1 VSDPSIDAVFD
12 LTPQDLQQVI
22 DSIDVQTLIPE
33 LKTTLGEVDEQLL
46 ERLAV
51 EYGGLTDPIGQLQ
64 AWLANQLAAAA
75 AWVVSRISP
84 LIDSAAKAITSWIDT
99 YIKPAIDSIKDAIT
113 KVVLPSIEKFA
124 GGVVDFFTKTLPSLY
139 EGAKKTFESW
149 LADVG
154 KLFEGAR
161 RAVADVVDSVLRA
174 LRTLPSAIG
183 DALKGAVESAQRQ
196 LGALASAI
204 GSVFESAKK
213 AFDSWLEGARKT
225 LEGWFSDLGKKW
237 SELVA
242 GAGKAVS
249 DWLEGV
255 RKGFESWV
263 EGVKKALDGIAAN
276 LSRRWKE
283 FIDTAGER
291 MGSLIDAAKKTVDG
305 WLESARKGAEEFI
318 KMLENAP
325 ATIEK
330 AVKDVE
336 AWVWEHLPPWA
347 KDFLQNAPKALDFVG
362 ATLSGFVNGLLK
374 FPEWFPKW
382 FEEHIAKPVS
392 SALESLAKWIWE
404 HIPDWLKGGLEAVK
418 GFFEGLA
425 KGLQDFIKDPIGF
438 IQRGFSW
445 LADQIWKLLPDWLKG
460 AIESIK
466 GFFSWLWESIQ
477 GFFKDPWGSI
487 QKAFQELGKWIWD
500 RLPEPVKWF
509 LENAKKA
516 LEGAW
521 DAVVKFFTKDLPGF
535 FGWLWEGIQTFIKD
549 PVGALKKGLEWVWN
563 ALKGAFDW
571 LAKEAQGFVS
581 WLGDLVGKAGS
592 AVASA
597 GSALLNALTGA
608 AQAAGSAVAGAVAGI
623 AKFGLGDAFAGI
635 AETVANAFGEVFSKF
650 SSKIWERVDKV
661 VRLEEAPA
669 SELAEIAMIS
679 SFALVAPLG
688 VRVVSHILQAI
699 GRAIGE
705 ADIDL
710 RPLGIGIRIPVK
722 PGVIL
727 QEVGK
732 YLWYSVE
739 PMTRFFVMSYIAAI
753 TQPLGQW
760 TRAMF
765 RDILPTYPIDPAT
778 ALELAR
784 RHMPTEGFEAWREQ
798 LRKVLAYSGVPTM
811 FERAFSSKYDEKYV
825 YGVRLAGPRRW
836 EALTTNFYFTI
847 KDRFG
852 AERKVPTSLLYVLP
866 STSDVAR
873 MMVRDLFLTPQ
884 DFAKMMEARGMN
896 EDIAKMYYL
905 LHYRYPSP
913 ENLWRFYARAM
924 AGALWYTP
932 PPDVAKAAAE
942 TAQMLLPPN
951 LAAQYV
957 PKAPTDFNVPFSAD
971 PAGTAQKV
979 LSALT
984 TYMKWHD
991 FAPFAWI
998 PGFTAD
1004 QYIAAELMADLPGR
1018 IDVRWMWKWQIPD
1031 ALAGVAQIP
1040 MPSGVSA
1047 TPSEWVLGQIAIAT
1061 GLHPRYVPLIVASE
1075 MMNALSEE
1083 RTFYRAGIVT
1093 ALREGFLDV
1102 KIAYEALRKAISFK
1116 VTVPVYNPSTMV
1128 YEWRQVEVPVVYLDP
1143 EVRLMLARSAVDW
1156 GTHAI
1161 DALRRQLM
1169 RMVAINYAKPD
1180 EYLPAMQKVAQAVSE
1195 AVNKMLDTLGA
1206 TRVPLTYSEVQ
1217 AAIDQQLATLR
1228 RYEELLRR
1236 LRYFVRHSLYSLL
1249 QRFAQGYVSEQ
1260 ELDKYINDM
1269 AESLKMMDEEKK
1281 FFKETAL
1288 LMRDLAKRQQLEKL
1302 IVAKLKR
1309 GELKPAEAVS
1319 ELVKIGW
1326 DKETAEAI
1334 VYINTK
1340 TYVPTI
1346 STLATLVELVP
1357 EAISMF
1363 NRVCDAQGV
1372 PEEERKY
1379 WLLYI
1384 QRKTVKDEVSRLV
1397 TELITDYAYGKIT
1410 DADWNAFMAELKKF
1424 GYTDEEIQVLTKI
1437 AQLRRLRYAKAK

>member
-1 VSDPSIDAVFD
+1 VSLPSFDSGFDHGVD
-12 LTPQDLQQVI
+12 LTPEDLQRI
-22 DSIDVQTLIPE
+22 IEGIDVQTLLPA
-33 LKTTLGEVDEQLL
+33 LKTTLGEVDDQLL
-46 ERLAV
+46 NRLTV

-64 AWLANQLAAAA
+64 AWLTNQLSAAASWIA
-75 AWVVSRISP
+75 GTLASV
-84 LIDSAAKAITSWIDT
+84 ITSASQSITNWINT
-99 YIKPAIDSIKDAIT
+99 YIKPTIDAIKDALSKIT
-113 KVVLPSIEKFA
+113 LPSLSDLIK
-124 GGVVDFFTKTLPSLY
+124 GVTDFFTKTLPSLY
-139 EGAKKTFESW
+139 EGAKKTFDSW
-149 LADVG
+149 LADIG
-154 KLFEGAR
+154 KSVEGAK
-161 RAVADVVDSVLRA
+161 ASIASAIDSA
-174 LRTLPSAIG
+174 LRTLKTLPSAIA

-196 LGALASAI
+196 LGALTSAI
-204 GSVFESAKK
+204 SSAFEGAKK
-213 AFDSWLEGARKT
+213 AYDSLLEGAKKT
-225 LEGWFSDLGKKW
+225 LEGWLSDLSKKW

-242 GAGKAVS
+242 GASKTVS
-249 DWLEGV
+249 EWIEGV

-263 EGVKKALDGIAAN
+263 EGIKKTLDGIAAD
-276 LSRRWKE
+276 LSRRWNE
-283 FIDTAGER
+283 LIGTAGEKV
-291 MGSLIDAAKKTVDG
+291 GGLIESAKKTVDG
-305 WLESARKGAEEFI
+305 WLEGIRKGAEEFV

-325 ATIEK
+325 AAIEK
-330 AVKDVE
+330 AVKDVQ
-336 AWVWEHLPPWA
+336 AWIWEHLPPWA

-374 FPEWFPKW
+374 LPEWFQGLSKW
-382 FEEHIAKPVS
+382 
-392 SALESLAKWIWE
+392 LWE
-404 HIPDWLKGGLEAVK
+404 HSPDWLKGG
-418 GFFEGLA
+418 FESMRSFYEKLWEKTLGLWEGIQA
-425 KGLQDFIKDPIGF
+425 FIKDPIG
-438 IQRGFSW
+438 
-445 LADQIWKLLPDWLKG
+445 
-460 AIESIK
+460 
-466 GFFSWLWESIQ
+466 
-477 GFFKDPWGSI
+477 
-487 QKAFQELGKWIWD
+487 
-500 RLPEPVKWF
+500 
-509 LENAKKA
+509 
-516 LEGAW
+516 
-521 DAVVKFFTKDLPGF
+521 T
-535 FGWLWEGIQTFIKD
+535 
-549 PVGALKKGLEWVWN
+549 LKKGLEQVWN
-563 ALKGAFDW
+563 ALKGAFEW
-571 LAKEAQGFVS
+571 LAKEAQGFIS
-581 WLGDLVGKAGS
+581 WLGDLAGKAG
-592 AVASA
+592 AAIASA
-597 GSALLNALTGA
+597 GGALLNTLIGT
-608 AQAAGSAVAGAVAGI
+608 AQAVGSAVAGVVTGVV
-623 AKFGLGDAFAGI
+623 KFGLGDAFAGI
-635 AETVANAFGEVFSKF
+635 AETVANAFGETFSKF
-650 SSKIWERVDKV
+650 STKIWERVDKA
-661 VRLEEAPA
+661 VRLEEVPT
-669 SELAEIAMIS
+669 SELGEIALIS
-679 SFALVAPLG
+679 AFAFIAPLG
-688 VRVVSHILQAI
+688 IRIVSHLLQSL

-705 ADIDL
+705 GDIDL
-710 RPLGIGIRIPVK
+710 SPLGIGVRLPIK

-753 TQPLGQW
+753 AQPLGQW

-778 ALELAR
+778 AVELAR

-825 YGVRLAGPRRW
+825 YGIKLVAARRW

-866 STSDVAR
+866 STSDVAM

-913 ENLWRFYARAM
+913 ENLWKFYARAM

-932 PPDVAKAAAE
+932 PADIVQAAAD
-942 TAQMLLPPN
+942 TARMLLPPN
-951 LAAQYV
+951 LAAQYI

-979 LSALT
+979 LAALS

-1031 ALAGVAQIP
+1031 ALASTVQMQ

-1047 TPSEWVLGQIAIAT
+1047 TPSEWVLGQVTIAT
-1061 GLHPRYVPLIVASE
+1061 GMHPRYVSLIAASE

-1083 RTFYRAGIVT
+1083 RTFYRAGIIG
-1093 ALREGFLDV
+1093 ALRGGLLDV
-1102 KIAYEALRKAISFK
+1102 KSAYGALRKAISFK
-1116 VTVPVYNPSTMV
+1116 VTVPVYNASSMV
-1128 YEWRQVEVPVVYLDP
+1128 YEWKQVEVPVVYLDP

-1156 GTHAI
+1156 GIRAI
-1161 DALRRQLM
+1161 DAVRRQLM

-1180 EYLPAMQKVAQAVSE
+1180 EYLPAMQNVVQNISGV
-1195 AVNKMLDTLGA
+1195 VNNMLDALGA
-1206 TRVPLTYSEVQ
+1206 SRVPLAYSEVQ
-1217 AAIDQQLATLR
+1217 AAIDQQLITFR

-1236 LRYFVRHSLYSLL
+1236 LRYFVRYSLYSML

-1281 FFKETAL
+1281 FFKETAF

-1302 IVAKLKR
+1302 TIAKLKR
-1309 GELKPAEAVS
+1309 GELKPAEAV
-1319 ELVKIGW
+1319 EQLVKIGW

-1334 VYINTK
+1334 VYTSIK
-1340 TYVPTI
+1340 TYVPSI
-1346 STLATLVELVP
+1346 STLSTLVELVP

-1363 NRVCDAQGV
+1363 NKVCDAQGV

-1410 DADWNAFMAELKKF
+1410 DADWNAFIAELKKF
-1424 GYTDEEIQVLTKI
+1424 GYTDEEIQILTKI
-1437 AQLRRLRYAKAK
+1437 AQLRRQRYAKAK

>member
-1 VSDPSIDAVFD
+1 VSLPSFDSGFDHGVD
-12 LTPQDLQQVI
+12 LTPEDLQRI
-22 DSIDVQTLIPE
+22 IEGIDVQTLLPA
-33 LKTTLGEVDEQLL
+33 LKTTLSEVDEQLL
-46 ERLAV
+46 NRLTV

-64 AWLANQLAAAA
+64 AWLTNQLAAAA
-75 AWVVSRISP
+75 
-84 LIDSAAKAITSWIDT
+84 SWIAGTLASVINSASQSITNWINT
-99 YIKPAIDSIKDAIT
+99 YIKPTIDSIKDALSKIT
-113 KVVLPSIEKFA
+113 LPSLSDLIK
-124 GGVVDFFTKTLPSLY
+124 GVTDFFTKTLPSLY
-139 EGAKKTFESW
+139 EGAKKTFDSW
-149 LADVG
+149 LADIG
-154 KLFEGAR
+154 KSVEGAKVSI
-161 RAVADVVDSVLRA
+161 ASAIDSA
-174 LRTLPSAIG
+174 LRTLKTLPSAIA

-196 LGALASAI
+196 LGALSSAI
-204 GSVFESAKK
+204 SSAFEGAKK
-213 AFDSWLEGARKT
+213 AYDGLLESARKT
-225 LEGWFSDLGKKW
+225 LEGWLSDLSKKW

-242 GAGKAVS
+242 GASKAVS
-249 DWLEGV
+249 DWIESA
-255 RKGFESWV
+255 RRGFESWV
-263 EGVKKALDGIAAN
+263 EGIKKTLDGIAAD

-283 FIDTAGER
+283 FIDTASEKVG
-291 MGSLIDAAKKTVDG
+291 GLIESAKKTVDG

-336 AWVWEHLPPWA
+336 AWVWERLPPWA
-347 KDFLQNAPKALDFVG
+347 KDFLQNASKALDFVG

-392 SALESLAKWIWE
+392 SALESLSKWIWE
-404 HIPDWLKGGLEAVK
+404 HIPDWLKGGLEA
-418 GFFEGLA
+418 
-425 KGLQDFIKDPIGF
+425 
-438 IQRGFSW
+438 
-445 LADQIWKLLPDWLKG
+445 
-460 AIESIK
+460 IK

-500 RLPEPVKWF
+500 RLPDPLKWII
-509 LENAKKA
+509 ENVQKA
-516 LEGAW
+516 LAGAW

-535 FGWLWEGIQTFIKD
+535 FGWLWEGIQAFIKD
-549 PVGALKKGLEWVWN
+549 PVGALKKGLEWLWN

-571 LAKEAQGFVS
+571 LAKEAQGFIS
-581 WLGDLVGKAGS
+581 WLGDLVGAAGA
-592 AVASA
+592 AVANA
-597 GSALLNALTGA
+597 GSALLNALVGA
-608 AQAAGSAVAGAVAGI
+608 AQAAGSAVAGTVAGVV
-623 AKFGLGDAFAGI
+623 KFGLGGAFAGI
-635 AETVANAFGEVFSKF
+635 AEAVASAFGEVFSKF
-650 SSKIWERVDKV
+650 SSKIWERVDKI

-688 VRVVSHILQAI
+688 VRVVSHVLQSI

-710 RPLGIGIRIPVK
+710 RPLGIGIRLPIK

-778 ALELAR
+778 AVELAR

-825 YGVRLAGPRRW
+825 YGIKLVAARRW

-873 MMVRDLFLTPQ
+873 MMVRDLFQTPQ

-913 ENLWRFYARAM
+913 ENLWKFYARAM

-932 PPDVAKAAAE
+932 PADIVQAATD
-942 TAQMLLPPN
+942 TARMLLPPN
-951 LAAQYV
+951 LAAQYI

-971 PAGTAQKV
+971 PTGTAQKV
-979 LSALT
+979 LAALS

-1047 TPSEWVLGQIAIAT
+1047 TPSEWVLGQVTIAT
-1061 GLHPRYVPLIVASE
+1061 GMHPRYVSLIAASE

-1083 RTFYRAGIVT
+1083 RTFYRAGIIG
-1093 ALREGFLDV
+1093 ALRGGLLDI
-1102 KIAYEALRKAISFK
+1102 KSAYDALRKAISFK

-1128 YEWRQVEVPVVYLDP
+1128 YEWKQVEVPVVYLDP

-1156 GTHAI
+1156 GIRAI
-1161 DALRRQLM
+1161 DAVRRQLM
-1169 RMVAINYAKPD
+1169 RIVAINYAKPD
-1180 EYLPAMQKVAQAVSE
+1180 EYLPAMQKVVQNISDV
-1195 AVNKMLDTLGA
+1195 VNNMLGA
-1206 TRVPLTYSEVQ
+1206 LGASRVPLTYSEVQ
-1217 AAIDQQLATLR
+1217 AAIDQQLITFR

-1236 LRYFVRHSLYSLL
+1236 LRYFVRYSLYSML

-1281 FFKETAL
+1281 FFKETAF

-1302 IVAKLKR
+1302 IVTRLKR
-1309 GELKPAEAVS
+1309 GELKPTEAV
-1319 ELVKIGW
+1319 EQLVKIGW

-1334 VYINTK
+1334 VYTSTK
-1340 TYVPTI
+1340 TYVPSI
-1346 STLATLVELVP
+1346 STLSTLIELVP

-1363 NRVCDAQGV
+1363 NKVCDAQGI

-1384 QRKTVKDEVSRLV
+1384 QRKTVKDEISRLV
-1397 TELITDYAYGKIT
+1397 TELITDYAYDKIT
-1410 DADWNAFMAELKKF
+1410 DADWNAFMTELKKF
-1424 GYTDEEIQVLTKI
+1424 GYTDEEIQVLTAVAK
-1437 AQLRRLRYAKAK
+1437 LRRQRYAKTK

>member
-1 VSDPSIDAVFD
+1 VSFPDIDAGFD

-22 DSIDVQTLIPE
+22 GSIDVQTLVPA
-33 LKTTLGEVDEQLL
+33 LRTTLAEVDEQLL
-46 ERLAV
+46 DRLAV

-75 AWVVSRISP
+75 SWIVASVAP
-84 LIDSAAKAITSWIDT
+84 LIESAARAITSWIET
-99 YIKPAIDSIKDAIT
+99 YIRPLIDAVRDALS

-124 GGVVDFFTKTLPSLY
+124 GGVADFFTKTLPSWF
-139 EGAKKTFESW
+139 EGARKTLDAW

-161 RAVADVVDSVLRA
+161 RAVADAADSILRT
-174 LRTLPSAIG
+174 LRTLPSAIA
-183 DALKGAVESAQRQ
+183 DALKGAVESVQRQ
-196 LGALASAI
+196 LGALAGAI
-204 GSVFESAKK
+204 GSAFESARKGFESWVEGIKKSLEGIAADLGKRWKEFIDAASEKVGGLIDAARK
-213 AFDSWLEGARKT
+213 AFEGWLEGARKT
-225 LEGWFSDLGKKW
+225 LEGWLSDLGKKW
-237 SELVA
+237 GELVA
-242 GAGKAVS
+242 SAGKAVS
-249 DWLEGV
+249 EWLESA

-263 EGVKKALDGIAAN
+263 EGVRKTLDGIAAD
-276 LSRRWKE
+276 LSRRWQE
-283 FIDTAGER
+283 FISTAGER
-291 MGSLIDAAKKTVDG
+291 IGGFIDAAKKTVEG
-305 WLESARKGAEEFI
+305 WLEGIRRGAEEFI

-325 ATIEK
+325 AAIEK
-330 AVKDVE
+330 AVKDVA
-336 AWVWEHLPPWA
+336 AWIWERLPPWA
-347 KDFLQNAPKALDFVG
+347 RDFFQNAPRALDFVG

-374 FPEWFPKW
+374 LPEWFQGL
-382 FEEHIAKPVS
+382 S
-392 SALESLAKWIWE
+392 KWIWE
-404 HIPDWLKGGLEAVK
+404 HSPDWLKGGFESAK
-418 GFFEGLA
+418 TFFEN
-425 KGLQDFIKDPIGF
+425 
-438 IQRGFSW
+438 
-445 LADQIWKLLPDWLKG
+445 
-460 AIESIK
+460 
-466 GFFSWLWESIQ
+466 LWERTQ
-477 GFFKDPWGSI
+477 G
-487 QKAFQELGKWIWD
+487 
-500 RLPEPVKWF
+500 
-509 LENAKKA
+509 
-516 LEGAW
+516 
-521 DAVVKFFTKDLPGF
+521 
-535 FGWLWEGIQTFIKD
+535 LWEGIQAFAKD
-549 PVGALKKGLEWVWN
+549 PLGSLKKGVEWLWSVV
-563 ALKGAFDW
+563 KGGFDW
-571 LAKEAQGFVS
+571 LGKEAQGFIT
-581 WLGDLVGKAGS
+581 WLGDLLGKAG
-592 AVASA
+592 AAIAGA
-597 GSALLNALTGA
+597 GSALLNALMGA
-608 AQAAGSAVAGAVAGI
+608 AQTVGSAVAGAAAGL
-623 AKFGLGDAFAGI
+623 AKFGLGDAFANI
-635 AETVANAFGEVFSKF
+635 AETVANAFGEAFSKF

-699 GRAIGE
+699 GRVIGE

-710 RPLGIGIRIPVK
+710 HPLGIGIRLPIK

-739 PMTRFFVMSYIAAI
+739 PMTRFFVMSYIAAVM
-753 TQPLGQW
+753 QPLGQW

-825 YGVRLAGPRRW
+825 YGVKLVAPRRW

-866 STSDVAR
+866 SASDVAR

-884 DFAKMMEARGMN
+884 DFTKMMEARGMN

-932 PPDVAKAAAE
+932 PPDVAQAAAE
-942 TAQMLLPPN
+942 TARLLLPPN

-957 PKAPTDFNVPFSAD
+957 PKAPVEFNVPFSAN
-971 PAGTAQKV
+971 PAGTAQSV
-979 LSALT
+979 LSALS

-998 PGFTAD
+998 PGFTSD

-1018 IDVRWMWKWQIPD
+1018 IDVRWMWKWQVPD

-1040 MPSGVSA
+1040 MPSGVGA

-1061 GLHPRYVPLIVASE
+1061 GMHPRYVPLIVASE
-1075 MMNALSEE
+1075 MLNALSEE
-1083 RTFYRAGIVT
+1083 RTFYRAGIVE
-1093 ALREGFLDV
+1093 ALRGGLLDV
-1102 KIAYEALRKAISFK
+1102 KSAYDALRKAISFK
-1116 VTVPVYNPSTMV
+1116 VTVPVYNASSMV
-1128 YEWRQVEVPVVYLDP
+1128 YEWKQVEVPVVYLEP
-1143 EVRLMLARSAVDW
+1143 EVRLMLARSVVDW
-1156 GTHAI
+1156 GVRAI

-1169 RMVAINYAKPD
+1169 RMVAINYAKPE
-1180 EYLPAMQKVAQAVSE
+1180 EYLPAVQKVAQAVSE
-1195 AVNKMLDTLGA
+1195 AVNKMLDALGA
-1206 TRVPLTYSEVQ
+1206 TRVPLAYSEAQ
-1217 AAIDQQLATLR
+1217 AAIDQQLATFR

-1236 LRYFVRHSLYSLL
+1236 LRYFVRYSLYSML

-1260 ELDKYINDM
+1260 ELDKYIDDI
-1269 AESLKMMDEEKK
+1269 AGSLKMMDEEKK
-1281 FFKETAL
+1281 FFRETAL

-1302 IVAKLKR
+1302 IVTRLKR
-1309 GELKPAEAVS
+1309 GELKPEEAV
-1319 ELVKIGW
+1319 EQLVKIGW
-1326 DKETAEAI
+1326 DKETAYAI
-1334 VYINTK
+1334 VYTNTK
-1340 TYVPTI
+1340 TYVPTV

-1357 EAISMF
+1357 EAIQMF
-1363 NRVCDAQGV
+1363 NKVCDAQGV

-1397 TELITDYAYGKIT
+1397 SELITDYAYGKIT

-1424 GYTDEEIQVLTKI
+1424 GYTDEEIQVLTTVAK
-1437 AQLRRLRYAKAK
+1437 LRRLRYAKAK